1 MTPNTLRRP
10 EAARS
15 TTGEPR
21 AGRARKRHPVLRILG
36 ILAGAVFLLICTIMI
51 LSWSAFG
58 KRAEGARLE
67 RMQRSA
73 HYAEG
78 RFYNSLPE
86 RQLTSLPSA
95 LQRWI
100 FSENTNREPAEPLP
114 VVQRGAADFSVPAS
128 DLRITWLG
136 HSTLLVEIE
145 GHRILTDPVWG
156 KYASPG
162 PIFGVER
169 FYAPP
174 LPLDALPPVDAVVL
188 SHDHYDHLNEETIRA
203 LASRVPRFIAPLGLG
218 AHLEYWG
225 VPAENITELDWW
237 ERTSIDG
244 LEIVSTPAR
253 HFSGRSLWDRNATLW
268 SSWAL
273 IGAERRVFFSG
284 DTGMF
289 PGFETIGEELGPFDV
304 TLLEIGAYDSTWSDI
319 HMGPEQAVEAHRM
332 VRGKLMLPI
341 HWGTFNLAFHAWTEP
356 AERVLAA
363 AERAGVT
370 VATPRPGESITPA
383 TPHSGQHWWP
393 DLPWKT
399 ADEVPIVSS
408 GMPAKEQGVGAQ

>member
-1 MTPNTLRRP
+1 
-10 EAARS
+10 
-15 TTGEPR
+15 
-21 AGRARKRHPVLRILG
+21 
-36 ILAGAVFLLICTIMI
+36 
-51 LSWSAFG
+51 
-58 KRAEGARLE
+58 
-67 RMQRSA
+67 
-73 HYAEG
+73 
-78 RFYNSLPE
+78 
-86 RQLTSLPSA
+86 
-95 LQRWI
+95 
-100 FSENTNREPAEPLP
+100 
-114 VVQRGAADFSVPAS
+114 
-128 DLRITWLG
+128 
-136 HSTLLVEIE
+136 
-145 GHRILTDPVWG
+145 
-156 KYASPG
+156 
-162 PIFGVER
+162 VER